1 VYQKVLVPLDG
12 VSASEYSLEHAKSI
26 ATGCEIPDIVLFRV
40 VEPMPL
46 YAEIGD
52 NKRIEINANAET
64 GAKEYLAK
72 ISKKLKKDD
81 INVKCVV
88 VVGEDPANE
97 ILDYVRKN
105 KVDLIIMAS
114 HSHSGL
120 MKWLLGSV
128 AERVIRHSPVSV
140 LLVSPENAKSK
151 K

>member
-12 VSASEYSLEHAKSI
+12 MSASESSLDHVKSI
-26 ATGCEIPDIVLFRV
+26 ATGCKVPDIVLFRV

-46 YAEIGD
+46 YAEIDD
-52 NKRIEINANAET
+52 NTRVDINTNAET

-72 ISKKLKKDD
+72 IAKKLKKDN
-81 INVKCVV
+81 IKVKPVMVV
-88 VVGEDPANE
+88 STDPANE
-97 ILDYVRKN
+97 ILDYARKN
-105 KVDLIIMAS
+105 KVDMIIMTS

-140 LLVSPENAKSK
+140 LLVSPGPGKSRK
-151 K
+151 